1 MKTINGF
8 LHYQSIVQY
17 RIPIYEDGSSGSPE
31 TLKKFTTEIGA
42 PKKKAKAKK
51 KEASIIGFTEVSEET
66 I

>member
-1 MKTINGF
+1 MKTVSSF

-17 RIPIYEDGSSGSPE
+17 RIPVYEDGSCGSPE

-42 PKKKAKAKK
+42 PKKKKSKK
-51 KEASIIGFTEVSEET
+51 KEATIIGFTESEEET